1 MNDATYVSLDNT
13 REALVSAIKVKV
25 RHARLAFF
33 DDCPVSPIPA
43 VNTAV
48 QRISSIMIVG
58 RNVVDVGPVRLR
70 VLGNGN
76 RESPCR
82 QSQSVY

>member
-1 MNDATYVSLDNT
+1 MSLDMS

-25 RHARLAFF
+25 RHARLAPF
-33 DDCPVSPIPA
+33 DNGPVSPVPA

-58 RNVVDVGPVRLR
+58 RDVVYVGPIGLR
-70 VLGNGN
+70 VLRNGN
-76 RESPCR
+76 RESSCR
-82 QSQSVY
+82 QSQSVH